1 MATLEIPCIA
11 VLHLLH
17 YMAEDM
23 INANL
28 SKLLIVVIEIGLMPR
43 ITIGKKEEDSVAA
56 SRDLEIGIRIEFL
69 ISKSSLSFLAT

>member
-1 MATLEIPCIA
+1 MAQVQVKRLETGSLMATLEIPGIA

-28 SKLLIVVIEIGLMPR
+28 SKLGVVVIEIGLMPR
-43 ITIGKKEEDSVAA
+43 INIGKECGGDSVAA
-56 SRDLEIGIRIEFL
+56 SRDLCE
-69 ISKSSLSFLAT
+69 